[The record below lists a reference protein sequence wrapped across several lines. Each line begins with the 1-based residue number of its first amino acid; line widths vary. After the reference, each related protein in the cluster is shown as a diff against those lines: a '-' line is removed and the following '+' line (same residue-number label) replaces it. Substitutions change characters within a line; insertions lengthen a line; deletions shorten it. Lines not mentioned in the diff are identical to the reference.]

1 MCLSLINKNGTLLL
15 AAAFENG
22 FLSVYQLSRQ
32 TNEWSSIYRCQAH
45 SQPVLSIDID
55 PRCEYLLTSAAD
67 SVIAKHPL
75 VPVSSQGA
83 TTTIMQDP
91 IKSVNTKHSGQQGL
105 TIRSDGKIFATAG
118 WDANIRVYSAK
129 TLNELAVLQWHQ
141 VGVYAVA
148 FAKVEDEGQNINQH
162 ENEISCASTNASW
175 TGAVE
180 RRNTAV
186 AERRLNQAKMTH
198 WVVAGAKDGK
208 LSLWSIY

>member
-1 MCLSLINKNGTLLL
+1 MC
-15 AAAFENG
+15 
-22 FLSVYQLSRQ
+22 
-32 TNEWSSIYRCQAH
+32 SSDLH

-67 SVIAKHPL
+67 STIAKHPL
-75 VPVSSQGA
+75 VPVSNHETSA
-83 TTTIMQDP
+83 TIIQDP

-148 FAKVEDEGQNINQH
+148 FAKVEDEGQNIYQH
-162 ENEISCASTNASW
+162 ARKTLCEDTNESRS
-175 TGAVE
+175 GAVE
-180 RRNTAV
+180 RRNTTV
-186 AERRLNQAKMTH
+186 AERRLNQAKMAH